1 MGNLV
6 AIWYMICLCK
16 PIKTHVLFIYKHFLL
31 SWILGQAMAF
41 YAVLLLRMLSH
52 FFIFISWVFPTIP
65 PHPMPGNLK
74 NMKYAGFS

>member
-1 MGNLV
+1 
-6 AIWYMICLCK
+6 
-16 PIKTHVLFIYKHFLL
+16 
-31 SWILGQAMAF
+31 MAF

-74 NMKYAGFS
+74 HMKYAGFS